1 MKISDSNPTRWVV
14 SSLLM
19 VVGVGAIIGFFF
31 QKNKTSI
38 SKKKVKQT
46 GEYLAKKLK
55 KEGMILKDKVKS
67 RLNASKT
74 ALEEASN

>member
-1 MKISDSNPTRWVV
+1 MKISDSNPTGLVV

-19 VVGVGAIIGFFF
+19 VIGAGAIIGFFF
-31 QKNKTSI
+31 QKNRNNI

-55 KEGMILKDKVKS
+55 KEGRILKDKVKS

-74 ALEEASN
+74 ALEEVSN

>member
-1 MKISDSNPTRWVV
+1 MKISDSNPTGLIV
-14 SSLLM
+14 SSVLM
-19 VVGVGAIIGFFF
+19 VIGAGVIIGFFF
-31 QKNKTSI
+31 KKNRNNI

-55 KEGMILKDKVKS
+55 KEGRILNEKVKS
-67 RLNASKT
+67 RIDASKT